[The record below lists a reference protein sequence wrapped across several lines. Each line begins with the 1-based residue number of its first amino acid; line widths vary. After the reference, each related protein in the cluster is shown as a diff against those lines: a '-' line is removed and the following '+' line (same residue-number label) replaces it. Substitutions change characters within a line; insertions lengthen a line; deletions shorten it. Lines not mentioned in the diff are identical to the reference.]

1 MILKDTP
8 PKKAAVI
15 FHFGKRNAKT
25 TVEKIETVAAG
36 GPYMVL
42 IGQTLRPLLSDSQS
56 ALTDCEEDV
65 IEICHLLS
73 RNGKLSLVRLTKSFP
88 SIPGLR
94 GIVSANQN
102 YERFQKVGQLCCSA
116 P

>member
-8 PKKAAVI
+8 PIKGAVI
-15 FHFGKRNAKT
+15 FHFAKRNAKT
-25 TVEKIETVAAG
+25 TDDTVETVAAG
-36 GPYMVL
+36 EPYMVL

-56 ALTDCEEDV
+56 ALADCEEDV
-65 IEICHLLS
+65 IQICHLLS
-73 RNGKLSLVRLTKSFP
+73 RKGKLSLVRLTKSFP

-102 YERFQKVGQLCCSA
+102 DERF
-116 P
+116 